1 MKIKH
6 FIGGYDKNLS
16 YLLWCSESKQ
26 AAIIDP
32 SVEINPIIEYINKN
46 NLILD
51 KILITHSHHDHIRY
65 LSDFTDYYNLLKVY
79 ISHQTA
85 KKFNFIPITHN
96 QIINIGTEMLTCLE
110 TPGHYYDSICFW
122 NSKNKSIFT
131 GDTMFIGRTGRTI
144 SPRSSIKNLYKS
156 VYEILL
162 KLPFETMI
170 YPGHHY
176 GYKMFDN
183 IGNNMISSKFFS
195 CKKFEDFCLIMDKY
209 EKNRKNE

>member
-1 MKIKH
+1 MEYTQNCGIKSRSIYLKYGLFIYRAFIFTMLGCICLLSFSNKYHSKFFTCQEIHILGNKIV
-6 FIGGYDKNLS
+6 
-16 YLLWCSESKQ
+16 SE
-26 AAIIDP
+26 DD
-32 SVEINPIIEYINKN
+32 
-46 NLILD
+46 ILF
-51 KILITHSHHDHIRY
+51 LV
-65 LSDFTDYYNLLKVY
+65 SDN
-79 ISHQTA
+79 
-85 KKFNFIPITHN
+85 
-96 QIINIGTEMLTCLE
+96 
-110 TPGHYYDSICFW
+110 
-122 NSKNKSIFT
+122 KNKSIFT

-156 VYEILL
+156 VYKILL